1 MTVIPRIEYDPQAG
15 ASYAYLF
22 PGKIAS
28 TVEARS
34 DINVDINADRTI
46 LGVEVLGDADWTDGL
61 AALAMAGRLRVAPT
75 ANSKSQPN

>member
-1 MTVIPRIEYDPQAG
+1 MVPRIERDPQAR
-15 ASYAYLF
+15 ASYACLF

-34 DINVDINADRTI
+34 DINVDIGADRTI
-46 LGVEVLGDADWTDGL
+46 LGVEVIGGADWTDGL
-61 AALAMAGRLRVAPT
+61 VALAMTGRLRVAP